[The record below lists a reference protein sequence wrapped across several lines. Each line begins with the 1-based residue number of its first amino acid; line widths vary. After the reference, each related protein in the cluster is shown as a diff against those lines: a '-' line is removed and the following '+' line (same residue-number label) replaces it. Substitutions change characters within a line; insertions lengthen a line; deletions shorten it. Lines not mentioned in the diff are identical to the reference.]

1 MQNLDIGVLETWQ
14 DTPERRS
21 NINPIFSVKAQMHFF
36 VKSGQVVYFDP
47 VSRCMTM
54 CELRLYPRCLRK
66 GLNLPPSVSCI
77 RGSEIFP

>member
-1 MQNLDIGVLETWQ
+1 VQNLDIGVLETWQ

-47 VSRCMTM
+47 VSRCM
-54 CELRLYPRCLRK
+54 
-66 GLNLPPSVSCI
+66 
-77 RGSEIFP
+77 